1 MSSGSV
7 NRGTLTYIRKKNID
21 MKQLFYMAMLAGLC
35 LPAAMTMAKEGGKGN
50 VSPAWVSDLGN
61 GNYKNPVLFADY
73 SDPDACVT
81 PDGDFLLTASSF
93 NYAPGLP
100 ILRSRD
106 LVNWSF
112 AGNALP
118 RVEPD
123 SCFRRPQYGKGV
135 WAPSIRYHEGVY
147 YIYWGDPD
155 YGIYRIKTKD
165 PYGQWDA
172 PELVEAGKG
181 MIDPTP
187 LWDDDGRVYLVHAY
201 AASRSGINSMLV
213 IKELNKEGNKVIS
226 APVMVFD
233 GNDGKN
239 HTIEGPKLYKRNG
252 YYYIFSPAGG
262 VVYGWQIV
270 LRSRHIYGPYESKI
284 VMHQG
289 RTAINGP
296 HQGAWVTTPAGE
308 DWFLHFQ
315 DRGAYGRVLHL
326 NPMKW
331 KNDWP
336 VIGVDEDGDGCGEP
350 VLTYRKPKTEGRV
363 AVTAPAET
371 DEFNAPAPGLQW
383 QWTANPHEGYGYPT
397 SKGFFRMYAVPMAEG
412 STDLHTSPA
421 LLTQKFPAET
431 FVATTKLKLTAKQ
444 EGEEAGIAVMGA
456 DNSFLSLKKQ
466 GASFVVRQVVS
477 TTDMAGNTRQ
487 DVHPI
492 AQIPVRY
499 LKMPGVPDNQ
509 WQEVTFR
516 VKVGKGAVCRFYYST
531 DGKAFKPAGVPFQAK
546 KELWTGAK
554 VGLFCLTPLHKGL
567 RGWSDVD
574 WFRVTA
580 E

>member
-1 MSSGSV
+1 M
-7 NRGTLTYIRKKNID
+7 RQHFYIAILT
-21 MKQLFYMAMLAGLC
+21 GLL
-35 LPAAMTMAKEGGKGN
+35 LPTSTVFSKDTPKED
-50 VSPAWVSDLGN
+50 VSQTWVSDLGN
-61 GNYKNPVLFADY
+61 GMYKNPVLFSDY

-81 PDGDFLLTASSF
+81 PEGDFLLTASSF

-100 ILRSRD
+100 ILSSKD

-112 AGNALP
+112 ANYALP

-123 SCFRRPQYGKGV
+123 SCFRHPQYGKGV
-135 WAPSIRYHEGVY
+135 WAPSIRYHEGTY

-155 YGIYRIKTKD
+155 YGIYRVKTKN
-165 PYGQWDA
+165 PYGKWDA

-226 APVMVFD
+226 DPVMVFD

-270 LRSRHIYGPYESKI
+270 LRSKYIYGPYESKI

-289 RTAINGP
+289 KTTINGP
-296 HQGAWVTTPAGE
+296 HQGAWITTPAGE

-331 KNDWP
+331 KDNWP
-336 VIGVDEDGDGCGEP
+336 VIGVDKDGDGCGEP
-350 VLTYRKPKTEGRV
+350 VLTYKKPKVNNSSVAIATPTES
-363 AVTAPAET
+363 
-371 DEFNAPAPGLQW
+371 DEFNTQKLGLQW

-412 STDLHTSPA
+412 SNDLHTSPA

-431 FVATTKLKLTAKQ
+431 FVVTTKIKLTAKQ
-444 EGEEAGIAVMGA
+444 EGEQTGLAVMGS
-456 DNSFLSLKKQ
+456 DYSYLSLIKQ
-466 GASFVVRQVVS
+466 GTSFVLQQIIS
-477 TTDMAGNTRQ
+477 KTGSMGKTTQETQR
-487 DVHPI
+487 I
-492 AQIPVRY
+492 TTFPVKY

-509 WQEVTFR
+509 WQELTFR
-516 VKVGKGAVCRFYYST
+516 VEVKKGAICQFYYSI
-531 DGKAFKPAGVPFQAK
+531 DNKSFKLAGKSFQAK

-554 VGLFCLTPLHKGL
+554 VGVFCLTPLQKGL

-574 WFRVTA
+574 WFRVTK
-580 E
+580 

>member
-1 MSSGSV
+1 
-7 NRGTLTYIRKKNID
+7 
-21 MKQLFYMAMLAGLC
+21 MKQRFYIAMLGGL
-35 LPAAMTMAKEGGKGN
+35 LLSGTMTAANDTTKPA
-50 VSPAWVSDLGN
+50 VSRTWVADLGN
-61 GNYKNPVLFADY
+61 GMYKNPVLFSDY

-81 PDGDFLLTASSF
+81 PEGDFLLTASSF

-100 ILRSRD
+100 ILRSKD
-106 LVNWSF
+106 LVNWTF
-112 AGNALP
+112 ANYALP

-135 WAPSIRYHEGVY
+135 WAPSIRYHAGMY

-155 YGIYRIKTKD
+155 YGIYRVKTKD
-165 PYGQWDA
+165 PYGKWDA

-187 LWDDDGRVYLVHAY
+187 LWDDNGKVYLVHAY

-262 VVYGWQIV
+262 VVSGWQIV
-270 LRSRHIYGPYESKI
+270 LRSKSIYGPYESKI

-289 RTAINGP
+289 KTNINGP

-315 DRGAYGRVLHL
+315 DRGAYGRILHL

-331 KNDWP
+331 KDNWP
-336 VIGVDEDGDGCGEP
+336 VIGVDKDGDGCGEP
-350 VLTYRKPKTEGRV
+350 VLTYKKPKVEGTVKV
-363 AVTAPAET
+363 ATPAES
-371 DEFNAPAPGLQW
+371 DEFNTPELGLQW

-397 SKGFFRMYAVPMAEG
+397 SKGFFRLYAVPMAEG

-431 FVATTKLKLTAKQ
+431 FTVTVKMKLTAKQ
-444 EGEEAGIAVMGA
+444 EEEQTGLAVMGS
-456 DNSFLSLKKQ
+456 DYSYLSLKKQ
-466 GASFVVRQVVS
+466 GKVFVLQQTIS
-477 TTDMAGNTRQ
+477 TTDSLGTTRQ
-487 DVHPI
+487 EKKDVTTF
-492 AQIPVRY
+492 PVKY
-499 LKMPGVPDNQ
+499 LKMPGVADNQ
-509 WQEVTFR
+509 WQELVFR
-516 VKVGKGAVCRFYYST
+516 VIVKVNALCHFYYSL
-531 DGKAFKPAGVPFQAK
+531 DGKTFKSAGVPFYAK

-554 VGLFCLTPLHKGL
+554 VGVFCLTPLQKGL

-574 WFRVTA
+574 WFRVTK
-580 E
+580 

>member
-1 MSSGSV
+1 
-7 NRGTLTYIRKKNID
+7 
-21 MKQLFYMAMLAGLC
+21 MKQRFYIAMLGGL
-35 LPAAMTMAKEGGKGN
+35 LLSGTMTAANDTTKPA
-50 VSPAWVSDLGN
+50 VSRTWVADLGN
-61 GNYKNPVLFADY
+61 GMYKNPVLFSDY

-81 PDGDFLLTASSF
+81 PEGDFLLTASSF

-100 ILRSRD
+100 ILRSKD
-106 LVNWSF
+106 LVNWTF
-112 AGNALP
+112 ANYALP
-118 RVEPD
+118 GVEPD

-135 WAPSIRYHEGVY
+135 WAPSIRYHAGMY

-155 YGIYRIKTKD
+155 YGIYRVKTKD
-165 PYGQWDA
+165 PYGKWDA

-187 LWDDDGRVYLVHAY
+187 LWDDNGKVYLVHAY

-262 VVYGWQIV
+262 VVSGWQIV
-270 LRSRHIYGPYESKI
+270 LRSKSIYGPYESKI

-289 RTAINGP
+289 KTNINGP

-315 DRGAYGRVLHL
+315 DRGAYGRILHL

-331 KNDWP
+331 KNNWP
-336 VIGVDEDGDGCGEP
+336 VIGVDKDGDGCGEP
-350 VLTYRKPKTEGRV
+350 VLTYKKPKVEGTVKV
-363 AVTAPAET
+363 ATPAES
-371 DEFNAPAPGLQW
+371 DEFNTPELGLQW

-397 SKGFFRMYAVPMAEG
+397 SKGFFRLYAVPMAEG

-431 FVATTKLKLTAKQ
+431 FTVTVKMKLTAKQ
-444 EGEEAGIAVMGA
+444 EGEQMGLAVMGS
-456 DNSFLSLKKQ
+456 DYSYLSLKKQ
-466 GASFVVRQVVS
+466 GKVFVLQQTIS
-477 TTDMAGNTRQ
+477 TTDSLGTTRQ
-487 DVHPI
+487 EKKDVTTF
-492 AQIPVRY
+492 PVKY
-499 LKMPGVPDNQ
+499 LKMPGVADNQ
-509 WQEVTFR
+509 WQELVFR
-516 VKVGKGAVCRFYYST
+516 VIVKVNALCHFYYSL
-531 DGKAFKPAGVPFQAK
+531 DGKTFKSAGVPFYAK

-554 VGLFCLTPLHKGL
+554 VGVFCLTPLQKGL

-574 WFRVTA
+574 WFRVTK
-580 E
+580 

>member
-1 MSSGSV
+1 MNKSFYLALLSGLLLP
-7 NRGTLTYIRKKNID
+7 GTVISAQEKKP
-21 MKQLFYMAMLAGLC
+21 Y
-35 LPAAMTMAKEGGKGN
+35 
-50 VSPAWVSDLGN
+50 VSQVWVSDLGN
-61 GNYKNPVLFADY
+61 GMYKNPVLFSDY
-73 SDPDACVT
+73 SDPDVCAT

-100 ILRSRD
+100 ILHSKD
-106 LVNWSF
+106 LVNWTIVN
-112 AGNALP
+112 NALP
-118 RVEPD
+118 EVEPD

-135 WAPSIRYHEGVY
+135 WAPSIRYHAGMY

-155 YGIYRIKTKD
+155 YGIYRIKTRN
-165 PYGQWDA
+165 PYGKWDA

-270 LRSRHIYGPYESKI
+270 LRSKNIYGPYESRI
-284 VMHQG
+284 VMQQG
-289 RTAINGP
+289 KTSINGP
-296 HQGAWVTTPAGE
+296 HQGAWVTTTTGE

-315 DRGAYGRVLHL
+315 DRGAYGRILHL

-331 KNDWP
+331 KNGWP
-336 VIGVDEDGDGCGEP
+336 VIGIDKDGDGCGEP
-350 VLTYRKPKTEGRV
+350 VLTYKKPDTNAKAAIAT
-363 AVTAPAET
+363 PAET
-371 DEFNAPAPGLQW
+371 DEFNTTQPGLQW
-383 QWTANPHEGYGYPT
+383 QWSSNPHEGYGYAT
-397 SKGFFRMYAVPMAEG
+397 SRGFYRMYAQPMAEG

-421 LLTQKFPAET
+421 LLTQKFPAEEFT
-431 FVATTKLKLTAKQ
+431 ATTRMKMTAKQ
-444 EGEEAGIAVMGA
+444 EGEQAGLAVMGS
-456 DNSFLSLKKQ
+456 DYSFLSLKKRGTKFTLQ
-466 GASFVVRQVVS
+466 QTISK
-477 TTDMAGNTRQ
+477 TDSLGNTRQ
-487 DVHPI
+487 EI
-492 AQIPVRY
+492 KEITSIPVKY

-509 WQEVTFR
+509 WQEMTFR
-516 VKVGKGAVCRFYYST
+516 VKVSKGAICQFYYSI
-531 DGKAFKPAGVPFQAK
+531 DNKNFKKAGVPFQAK

-554 VGLFCLTPLHKGL
+554 IAVFCLTPLLKGL
-567 RGWSDVD
+567 RGWNDIDYV
-574 WFRVTA
+574 RITK
-580 E
+580 

>member
-1 MSSGSV
+1 MKR
-7 NRGTLTYIRKKNID
+7 NRD
-21 MKQLFYMAMLAGLC
+21 MMRPACLLLAGLM
-35 LPAAMTMAKEGGKGN
+35 LSGMATAKNEAGDSG
-50 VSPAWVSDLGN
+50 PWVSDMGN
-61 GNYKNPVLFADY
+61 GMYKNPVLFADY
-73 SDPDACVT
+73 SDPDACLT
-81 PDGDFLLTASSF
+81 PEGDFLLTASSF

-100 ILRSRD
+100 ILKSKD

-112 AGNALP
+112 ANYALP

-123 SCFRRPQYGKGV
+123 SSFARPQYGKGV
-135 WAPSIRYHEGVY
+135 WAPSIRYHAGMY

-155 YGIYRIKTKD
+155 YGIYRVKTKN
-165 PYGQWDA
+165 PYGLWDA

-270 LRSRHIYGPYESKI
+270 LRSKNIYGPYESRI
-284 VMHQG
+284 VMNQG
-289 RTAINGP
+289 KTAINGP

-315 DRGAYGRVLHL
+315 DRGAYGRILHL

-331 KNDWP
+331 IKDWP
-336 VIGVDEDGDGCGEP
+336 VIGVDKDGDGCGEP
-350 VLTYRKPKTEGRV
+350 VLTYKKPAIGTKAKIEV
-363 AVTAPAET
+363 PDES
-371 DEFNAPAPGLQW
+371 DEFNTPKLGLQW
-383 QWTANPHEGYGYPT
+383 QWSANPHEGYGYPT
-397 SKGFFRMYAVPMAEG
+397 GKGFFRMYAVPMAEG

-421 LLTQKFPAET
+421 LLTQKFPAEE
-431 FVATTKLKLTAKQ
+431 FVATTKLKFTAKQ
-444 EGEEAGIAVMGA
+444 EGEQAGLAVMGA
-456 DNSFLSLKKQ
+456 DYSYVALKKK
-466 GASFVVRQVVS
+466 GTSFVLCQFIS
-477 TTDMAGNTRQ
+477 KTDSLQRVTVEEKALATL
-487 DVHPI
+487 
-492 AQIPVRY
+492 PVKY

-509 WQEVTFR
+509 WQEITLRVT
-516 VKVGKGAVCRFYYST
+516 VGKGAMCRFSYSL
-531 DGKAFKPAGVPFQAK
+531 DGRTFTSAGLPFQAK

-554 VGLFCLTPLHKGL
+554 LGVFCLTPLQKGL

-574 WFRVTA
+574 WFRVTK
-580 E
+580 

>member
-1 MSSGSV
+1 MNKLFHFVLYTSFLLFGTSSFA
-7 NRGTLTYIRKKNID
+7 D
-21 MKQLFYMAMLAGLC
+21 D
-35 LPAAMTMAKEGGKGN
+35 N
-50 VSPAWVSDLGN
+50 VSQVWVPDLGN
-61 GNYKNPVLFADY
+61 GQYKNPVIFADY
-73 SDPDACVT
+73 SDPDACLT
-81 PDGDFLLTASSF
+81 PNGDFLLTASSF

-100 ILRSRD
+100 ILRSKD
-106 LVNWSF
+106 LVNWTF
-112 AGNALP
+112 ANYALP

-123 SCFRRPQYGKGV
+123 SCFKQPQYGKGV
-135 WAPSIRYHEGVY
+135 WAPSIRYHAGMY

-165 PYGQWDA
+165 PYGRWDA

-213 IKELNKEGNKVIS
+213 IKELNREGNRVIS

-233 GNDGKN
+233 GNDGTN

-252 YYYIFSPAGG
+252 YYYIFAPAGG
-262 VVYGWQIV
+262 VVSGWQIV
-270 LRSRHIYGPYESKI
+270 LRSKNIYGPYESKI

-289 RTAINGP
+289 TTNINGP

-315 DRGAYGRVLHL
+315 DKGAYGRILHL
-326 NPMKW
+326 NPMVW

-336 VIGVDEDGDGCGEP
+336 VIGVDKDGDGCGEP
-350 VLTYRKPKTEGRV
+350 VLTYRKPKVSGKVKIDT
-363 AVTAPAET
+363 PAES
-371 DEFNAPAPGLQW
+371 DEFNTTKLGLQW
-383 QWTANPHEGYGYPT
+383 QWSANPGEGFGYPT
-397 SKGFFRMYAVPMAEG
+397 SKGFFRLYAVPMTEG

-421 LLTQKFPAET
+421 LLTQKFPAEEFT
-431 FVATTKLKLTAKQ
+431 VTTKLKLTAKQ
-444 EGEEAGIAVMGA
+444 EGEASGLAIMGA
-456 DNSFLSLKKQ
+456 DYSFLSLKKE
-466 GASFVVRQVVS
+466 GKKFVLNQVVS
-477 TTDMAGNTRQ
+477 TTDSLGNTKLSTK
-487 DVHPI
+487 I
-492 AQIPVRY
+492 ITTFPVRY

-509 WQEVTFR
+509 WQEVILR
-516 VKVGKGAVCRFYYST
+516 VEVRKGAVCRFSYST
-531 DGKAFKPAGVPFQAK
+531 DGRVFKPTNVSFTAK

-554 VGLFCLTPLHKGL
+554 VGVFCLTPFHKGL

-574 WFRVTA
+574 YFRVTR
-580 E
+580 